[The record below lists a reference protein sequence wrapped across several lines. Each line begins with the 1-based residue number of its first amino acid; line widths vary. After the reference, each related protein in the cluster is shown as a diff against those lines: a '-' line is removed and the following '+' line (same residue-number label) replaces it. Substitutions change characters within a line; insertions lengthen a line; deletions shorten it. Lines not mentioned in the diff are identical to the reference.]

1 MGAGINTVP
10 RVGLLRFTPQPKD
23 AEDFP
28 VGTRVRTPLGMEAVV
43 IAHRGKRRGHRVWL
57 VCRYANPRNRAFD
70 VVLVLPELVVV
81 FFERR
86 KEGGDGSPTIEAG
99 SSLCAGPA

>member
-23 AEDFP
+23 AEGFP

-43 IAHRGKRRGHRVWL
+43 IAHRGKKRGHRVWL
-57 VCRYANPRNRAFD
+57 VCRYSNPRNRAFD
-70 VVLVLPELVVV
+70 VVLVLPELVEVI
-81 FFERR
+81 RR
-86 KEGGDGSPTIEAG
+86 A
-99 SSLCAGPA
+99 